1 MTKKIPYT
9 NEKGERIEP
18 ISPNGYKY
26 EMIAFDLMTKLG
38 SAMAFEADRASEFAP
53 IKNLTGED
61 SVDSARA
68 LLRQNGIEL

>member
-1 MTKKIPYT
+1 
-9 NEKGERIEP
+9 
-18 ISPNGYKY
+18 
-26 EMIAFDLMTKLG
+26 MIAFDLMTKLG